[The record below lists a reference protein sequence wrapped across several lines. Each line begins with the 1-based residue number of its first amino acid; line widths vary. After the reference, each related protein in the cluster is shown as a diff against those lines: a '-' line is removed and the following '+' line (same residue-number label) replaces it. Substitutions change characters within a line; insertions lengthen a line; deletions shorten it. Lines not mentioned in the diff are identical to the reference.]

1 MILVRIV
8 LENWE
13 NDITA
18 APVIGLVHQH
28 LARDEDGKLLW
39 LILFGNVGFLRGE
52 GPDLGTLLQ
61 HRSVESSNIAM
72 NGTFCMALCGTL
84 AKMNGKPH
92 EQGKTACTQSHHILY
107 YTWAARGESKLTM
120 FGKPK
125 SSVIYLDKIVEI
137 KLLQVVVIWPKH
149 VLPQLIQR
157 WVQPAQWGILYI
169 TTS

>member
-1 MILVRIV
+1 MHS
-8 LENWE
+8 E
-13 NDITA
+13 
-18 APVIGLVHQH
+18 P
-28 LARDEDGKLLW
+28 
-39 LILFGNVGFLRGE
+39 
-52 GPDLGTLLQ
+52 
-61 HRSVESSNIAM
+61 
-72 NGTFCMALCGTL
+72 
-84 AKMNGKPH
+84 PH
-92 EQGKTACTQSHHILY
+92 FILY
-107 YTWAARGESKLTM
+107 MGSSGREQADM